1 MKFDE
6 FDKKM
11 RIYETNQDYC
21 VLPDIYIVARLD
33 GRNFTKLTKKVHK
46 FKAPFDE
53 KFRDMMIETV
63 RHLMNCGF
71 NIIYGYTESDE
82 ISLLFHPGENTFNRK
97 LCKLNSVLAGEASAR
112 FSLLL
117 NNMGVFD
124 CRISQLPT
132 IRTVIDYF
140 RWRNGDAFRNSLNA
154 YCYWKL
160 REDGLDE
167 NTATEKLEGLSV
179 PDKNELL
186 FQHDINFNDLPNWE
200 KRGIGVYW
208 KTFNKKGHNPK
219 TNEDIIV
226 ERRQLYV
233 DFNIPMRDEYSDFI
247 ENLLI
252 TSEAKEAKKEV

>member
-6 FDKKM
+6 LDKKM
-11 RIYETNQDYC
+11 RVYETNQDYC
-21 VLPDIYIVARLD
+21 VLPEIYMVARLD
-33 GRNFTKLTKKVHK
+33 GRNFTRLTKEVHK

-53 KFRDMMIETV
+53 QFRDIMIETV
-63 RHLMNCGF
+63 KHLMNCGF
-71 NIIYGYTESDE
+71 NILFGFTESDE
-82 ISLLFHPGENTFNRK
+82 ISLLFHPNENTFNRK
-97 LCKLNSVLAGEASAR
+97 LRKLNSILAGEASAR

-117 NNMGVFD
+117 NDMGVFD

-132 IRTVIDYF
+132 IKKVVDYF
-140 RWRNGDAFRNSLNA
+140 RWRNEDAFRNSLNA

-167 NTATEKLEGLSV
+167 NTATQKLEGISV

-208 KTFNKKGHNPK
+208 KMVEKKGHNPVTK
-219 TNEDIIV
+219 EDVLV

-233 DFNIPMRDEYSDFI
+233 DLDIPMRDEYSQF
-247 ENLLI
+247 I
-252 TSEAKEAKKEV
+252 TSLIEDLTKNETI